1 MVMNRTHSN
10 TPHYIS
16 HGLCHTIT
24 NVLSYQRENLVL
36 GIAEHWHCQNA
47 LLLASLVELLV
58 RNHMTIMSAI
68 LQHVGV
74 HHLLCRLE
82 ELIFIL

>member
-1 MVMNRTHSN
+1 MVLNRAYSN
-10 TPHYIS
+10 TPHHIS
-16 HGLCHTIT
+16 HGLSHTIT
-24 NVLSYQRENLVL
+24 YVLSYQRENLVL
-36 GIAEHWHCQNA
+36 SITEHWHSQNA
-47 LLLASLVELLV
+47 LFLASLVEFLV

-82 ELIFIL
+82 ELILFL